1 MKLKEAVYIELNR
14 QIVRINQRHNPQRTF
29 PLILLLVIPNLIGT
43 HCISFLIDVV
53 CDTRCFQKQGTWK
66 TIWRLLTE
74 LLESTKSPSINTNK

>member
-53 CDTRCFQKQGTWK
+53 CDTRCFQKTGN
-66 TIWRLLTE
+66 
-74 LLESTKSPSINTNK
+74 LEDNLETFNRTFRKYKKSFN